1 VCGRRARRHPVG
13 RLAGALLALSL
24 AGALAAGPSAGE
36 TPLAAAVARTLRS
49 LGLRADE
56 VGVQVMAL
64 GSGRVVWRHN
74 ATQRFKAAS
83 NAKLVTA
90 AAALDALGAGY
101 EFRTALHAGGPVEDG
116 VLRGDLILRGG
127 GDPTLGGRYED
138 EGAEE
143 IFRRWARVLKAR
155 GVARVDGDVVADDS
169 FFDRAGRHPDW
180 ADYPAWKWYYG
191 NVSAVSINDNCV
203 TVIVRPAD
211 APGRPALVA
220 LEPAAAP
227 VRVLNLCETSAK
239 KHAVWFDREA
249 GSDLIKVGGFVRHG
263 TAGYSHPVTVPDPA
277 LYAAAVLK
285 DALEQEGVPV
295 RGRARVIVEGE
306 GVPPDAEP
314 LCMRRAALP
323 AVLRTMLRRSHNH
336 VAEQVIKTVGAETAG
351 RGSWQ
356 TGLARAASMLR
367 EMGFDEG
374 DFRLAD
380 GSGLSRQNELTPEL
394 LCSLLFHVHRTQGGV
409 AFAELLAAPGDEG
422 TTLRSR
428 LTREPYRGAV
438 RAKTGYLS
446 GVGALSGYARTRSG
460 SEVAFC
466 ILINSKATGSMR
478 ERVDALC
485 RAIVDHAE

>member
-1 VCGRRARRHPVG
+1 M
-13 RLAGALLALSL
+13 
-24 AGALAAGPSAGE
+24 
-36 TPLAAAVARTLRS
+36 
-49 LGLRADE
+49 
-56 VGVQVMAL
+56 VQ
-64 GSGRVVWRHN
+64 
-74 ATQRFKAAS
+74 
-83 NAKLVTA
+83 
-90 AAALDALGAGY
+90 
-101 EFRTALHAGGPVEDG
+101 
-116 VLRGDLILRGG
+116 
-127 GDPTLGGRYED
+127 
-138 EGAEE
+138 
-143 IFRRWARVLKAR
+143 
-155 GVARVDGDVVADDS
+155 
-169 FFDRAGRHPDW
+169 
-180 ADYPAWKWYYG
+180 YG

-203 TVIVRPAD
+203 TVTVRPAD

-220 LEPAAAP
+220 VEPAAAP
-227 VRVLNLCETSAK
+227 VRVLNLCETSAEK
-239 KHAVWFDREA
+239 QAVWFDREA
-249 GSDLIKVGGFVRHG
+249 GSDLIKVGGFVRQG

-285 DALEQEGVPV
+285 GALEQEGVSV
-295 RGRARVIVEGE
+295 RGRARVIAEGE
-306 GVPPDAEP
+306 GGAPPDAEP
-314 LCMRRAALP
+314 LCTRRAALP
-323 AVLRTMLRRSHNH
+323 AVLRAMLRRSHNH

-374 DFRLAD
+374 AFRLAD

-394 LCSLLFHVHRTQGGV
+394 LCSLLFHVHRTQGGA

-422 TTLRSR
+422 TLRSR
-428 LTREPYRGAV
+428 LTREPYRSAV

-460 SEVAFC
+460 TEVAFS